1 MFRKA
6 IMNLV
11 LTYGKSARIFSM
23 DLAVRIGLNEAIVLN
38 QIDYWINVYE
48 EKQDAEHYRDG
59 CWWVYNTIKEWQD
72 NFPCFSERTIYTILK
87 NLRDLGLVETA
98 NYNKAGYDRT
108 LWYTIN
114 YEKLNAL
121 AENPN
126 CKSYEMPSCKFCE
139 MDNANLASPIPKNN
153 TKNTKDT
160 YISASAEKEND
171 GINEETNIGFGY
183 FEAGDPEINNY
194 LQIFQQELGKPI
206 TAYAIDLEII
216 KKFIAAG
223 LTPEE
228 YRQAIREQKKTKYTV
243 STIKS
248 TENFALN
255 FKKPKHNSRHKQ
267 ANPNLSNFSGIWNS
281 QSRDAKVRLLKDMKS
296 RGILEPGDE
305 LEAIEVGLLEEE
317 NG

>member
-1 MFRKA
+1 
-6 IMNLV
+6 MNLV

-48 EKQDAEHYRDG
+48 EKKDADHFQDGR
-59 CWWVYNTIKEWQD
+59 WWVYNTIKEWQE
-72 NFPCFSERTIYTILK
+72 NFPCFCERTMYNILK
-87 NLRDLGLVETA
+87 NLRDLGVVETA
-98 NYNKAGYDRT
+98 NYNKVGFDRT

-114 YEKLNAL
+114 YNKLMAL
-121 AENPN
+121 IPNPN
-126 CKSYEMPSCKFCE
+126 CTDC
-139 MDNANLASPIPKNN
+139 DTHNAEFASPIPKNN

-171 GINEETNIGFGY
+171 DINEETNTGFGY
-183 FEAGDPEINNY
+183 FEAGDPEINKY
-194 LQIFQQELGKPI
+194 LQVFQQELGKPI
-206 TAYAIDLEII
+206 MAYAIDLEII

-281 QSRDAKVRLLKDMKS
+281 QSRDAKVRLLKDMKA

>member
-48 EKQDAEHYRDG
+48 EKKDADHFQDGR
-59 CWWVYNTIKEWQD
+59 WWVYNTIKEWQD

-153 TKNTKDT
+153 TKNTQ
-160 YISASAEKEND
+160 IIEEEEEEKQSVFEN
-171 GINEETNIGFGY
+171 
-183 FEAGDPEINNY
+183 PEIAEVFKTA
-194 LQIFQQELGKPI
+194 QAEIGVI
-206 TAYAIDLEII
+206 TPAIKDKILDAISVYSKDWVIEAMKTASVNGAHSWAYAEAVLSGWKAHGYKVD
-216 KKFIAAG
+216 
-223 LTPEE
+223 T
-228 YRQAIREQKKTKYTV
+228 RSKKTN
-243 STIKS
+243 KS
-248 TENFALN
+248 
-255 FKKPKHNSRHKQ
+255 KHD
-267 ANPNLSNFSGIWNS
+267 LSEW
-281 QSRDAKVRLLKDMKS
+281 RDLRLQNQRS
-296 RGILEPGDE
+296 
-305 LEAIEVGLLEEE
+305 
-317 NG
+317 

>member
-1 MFRKA
+1 MILRKEKHD
-6 IMNLV
+6 NKYTV
-11 LTYGKSARIFSM
+11 
-23 DLAVRIGLNEAIVLN
+23 
-38 QIDYWINVYE
+38 IDN
-48 EKQDAEHYRDG
+48 KAL
-59 CWWVYNTIKEWQD
+59 QD
-72 NFPCFSERTIYTILK
+72 NSISWKAKGVLSYLLSLPDDWKIYLEELTEHTTDGI
-87 NLRDLGLVETA
+87 TA
-98 NYNKAGYDRT
+98 TRSAVQELIKAGYITRNQLKDDKGRFD
-108 LWYTIN
+108 
-114 YEKLNAL
+114 
-121 AENPN
+121 
-126 CKSYEMPSCKFCE
+126 SYEYVIHETKKEPKLGFPLSDE
-139 MDNANLASPIPKNN
+139 LISDNLMLQSTNS
-153 TKNTKDT
+153 TKYPLNKDT

-171 GINEETNIGFGY
+171 DINEENNAGFGY

-194 LQIFQQELGKPI
+194 LQVFQQELGKPI
-206 TAYAIDLEII
+206 MAYAIDLEII

-281 QSRDAKVRLLKDMKS
+281 QSRDAKIRLLKDMKA